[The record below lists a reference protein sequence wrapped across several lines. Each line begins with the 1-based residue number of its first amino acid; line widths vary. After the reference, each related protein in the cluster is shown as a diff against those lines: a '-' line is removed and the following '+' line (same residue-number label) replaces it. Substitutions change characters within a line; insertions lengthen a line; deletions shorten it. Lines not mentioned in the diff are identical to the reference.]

1 MSKYQAL
8 WEYVREKEILI
19 VTLLFMGINV
29 FIRPI
34 SVKIRRN
41 VVWQDR
47 SAGRIWLAVFI
58 YDLISYMIRFYKD
71 SMSCSNKPLFQRK
84 EFLCLSMSA

>member
-19 VTLLFMGINV
+19 VTLLLMGINV

-34 SVKIRRN
+34 SVKSGGTWYGRTD
-41 VVWQDR
+41 QQ
-47 SAGRIWLAVFI
+47 AGYGLLF
-58 YDLISYMIRFYKD
+58 SYMI
-71 SMSCSNKPLFQRK
+71 
-84 EFLCLSMSA
+84 